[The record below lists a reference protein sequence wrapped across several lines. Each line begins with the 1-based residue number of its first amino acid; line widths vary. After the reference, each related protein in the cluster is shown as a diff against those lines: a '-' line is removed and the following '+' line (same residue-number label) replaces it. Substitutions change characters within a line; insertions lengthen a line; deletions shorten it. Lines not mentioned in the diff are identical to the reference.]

1 MATIKVCPLT
11 HGELRGLAHRE
22 GLSMKE
28 VLRRLM
34 AILREHE
41 LTPSALAEVASSHR
55 KRQHD
60 QPVLRVLNA
69 QASKFLDP
77 LLKKVSIAV
86 SLLEQTDLRLEFSKL
101 QTQLQRLEALLSDSS
116 ATLAAILAEEP

>member
-41 LTPSALAEVASSHR
+41 LTPSALAEVASSYR

-60 QPVLRVLNA
+60 QPVLRVLNT